1 MVEETATI
9 VNKSGL
15 HARPASALV
24 RVASRFVSDIWLAS
38 DDQEVN
44 AKSIMGV
51 MILGAAEG
59 TRITVRA
66 EGDDEE
72 EAVQSLVDLIENG
85 LEEQDLT

>member
-1 MVEETATI
+1 
-9 VNKSGL
+9 
-15 HARPASALV
+15 
-24 RVASRFVSDIWLAS
+24 
-38 DDQEVN
+38 
-44 AKSIMGV
+44 